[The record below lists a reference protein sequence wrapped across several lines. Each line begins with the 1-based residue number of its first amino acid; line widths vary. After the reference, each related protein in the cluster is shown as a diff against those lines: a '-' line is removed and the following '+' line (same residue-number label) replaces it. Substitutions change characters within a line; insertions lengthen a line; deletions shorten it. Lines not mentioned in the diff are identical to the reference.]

1 VIKWTLGLNTG
12 TVLQFNIIKP
22 ENRPHVLPENR
33 PRVLVKKEADFIKI
47 NGNTQSIK
55 DRLLNELEELLDVKY
70 GPKDLV
76 PVALAETISRISYEI
91 NREISVLI
99 SRKGVVL
106 DISIGDS
113 GTVSLPQL
121 DSRRGNTRLS
131 AIRCIHTHPGGSGLL
146 SQVDISTLQKLRL
159 DAMIAVGISE
169 GQITEIY
176 AGCLTANQ
184 EADVFGPFTL
194 GESRINY
201 VYKIIED
208 LDSSAKDEI
217 YENDDT
223 AEKAILIGLETAK
236 SRLDNISLNDAE
248 DSLDEL
254 EELAK
259 TAGAVVIDKILQR
272 KQTQDSAYY
281 VGKGKIEELSLMCQA
296 TDVQLIIFDNELSG
310 AQIRNIEEVT
320 GARVVDRTTLIL
332 DIFAQRAISKEG
344 KLQVELAQ
352 LKHQLP
358 RLSGVGT
365 ELSRLGGGIGTRGP
379 GEKKLEVDKRH
390 IRRRVTTL
398 EQELEQLEKRRDF
411 MRGNREKNNTPVIA
425 IVGYTNSGKSTLMNK
440 LCGSSVLVEDKLF
453 ATLDPSARKLTLTDG
468 RESVLIDTV
477 GFIRKLPHGLIEA
490 FKSTLE
496 EAVHADMLLHV
507 VDASNENAAMQ
518 IGVVEKLLEE
528 LGATSKN
535 TILVLNKQDIVVGE
549 GRINPMGYASVC
561 EISAVT
567 GSGIPQLL
575 EKITEGFMDKI
586 REIKLLI
593 PYNDGW
599 VLPYIYENGQVLEQ
613 EYLENGISVKASVK
627 IDKISNLDDFIL
639 V

>member
-1 VIKWTLGLNTG
+1 MN
-12 TVLQFNIIKP
+12 
-22 ENRPHVLPENR
+22 
-33 PRVLVKKEADFIKI
+33 KEAGFIKI

-76 PVALAETISRISYEI
+76 PVVLAETISRISFEI

-121 DSRRGNTRLS
+121 DTRRGNTRLS
-131 AIRCIHTHPGGSGLL
+131 AIRCIHTHPGGNGLL
-146 SQVDISTLQKLRL
+146 SQVDISSLQKLRL

-176 AGCLTANQ
+176 AGCLTSDQ
-184 EADVFGPFTL
+184 EVDVFGPFTL
-194 GESRINY
+194 GEARINY

-217 YENDDT
+217 YGNEDT
-223 AEKAILIGLETAK
+223 AEKAILVGLETAK
-236 SRLDNISLNDAE
+236 SRLDNISLRDAE

-259 TAGAVVIDKILQR
+259 TAGAVVLDKILQR

-320 GARVVDRTTLIL
+320 GARVIDRTTLIL

-358 RLSGVGT
+358 RLAGVGT

-535 TILVLNKQDIVVGE
+535 TILVLNKQDIVAGE
-549 GRINPMGYASVC
+549 GRISPMGYASVC

-627 IDKISNLDDFIL
+627 IDKISNLEDFIL